1 MKPRSKSLDVSIR
14 VNGMK
19 IDTSE
24 GTLLLDALQENG
36 YHVPTLCHVEGLVP
50 RGACRV
56 CSVKIGNRLQTACTT
71 PVNDGMEVIT
81 QDDELDAL
89 RKQIVEMMLAEGNH
103 FCPFCEISGQCEL
116 QELAYQFGITIS
128 NYPYLFQDRDVE
140 ASHPKLLKDHNR
152 CILCKR
158 CIRLIKDEEGK
169 RIFAFSKRGSKL
181 SIQIDTELA
190 KNMSDELANEAI
202 ACCPVGAMLP
212 RNKAFQVP
220 IGKRKYDNISHN
232 NSTENLRENNGEK

>member
-1 MKPRSKSLDVSIR
+1 M
-14 VNGMK
+14 
-19 IDTSE
+19 
-24 GTLLLDALQENG
+24 
-36 YHVPTLCHVEGLVP
+36 
-50 RGACRV
+50 
-56 CSVKIGNRLQTACTT
+56 
-71 PVNDGMEVIT
+71 
-81 QDDELDAL
+81 
-89 RKQIVEMMLAEGNH
+89 
-103 FCPFCEISGQCEL
+103 
-116 QELAYQFGITIS
+116 
-128 NYPYLFQDRDVE
+128 
-140 ASHPKLLKDHNR
+140 KDHNR

-190 KNMSDELANEAI
+190 QNMSDELANEAI

-232 NSTENLRENNGEK
+232 NSTENLKEDNGEK